1 LTLACEQD
9 GFFAFDTTG
18 DHPYPAF
25 KTLGGPTLTVAEAE
39 QIERLISQ

>member
-1 LTLACEQD
+1 MACEQD

-18 DHPYPAF
+18 DHAYPAF
-25 KTLGGPTLTVAEAE
+25 KTLGGPTLTAAEAE